1 VSQEPQRRRA
11 PEVNLL
17 IQSHHAAG
25 EPARL
30 SRRKIELGLVLLV
43 VLLWSGVALGLTAL
57 MGWHLDLGWLLR

>member
-1 VSQEPQRRRA
+1 MNQEPQQRRV

-30 SRRKIELGLVLLV
+30 SRRKIEVLLVLLV
-43 VLLWSGVALGLTAL
+43 VLLWTGVAFGIVALT
-57 MGWHLDLGWLLR
+57 GWHF